1 MGPGIQTS
9 DWYPS
14 AGVLESLSSEEGPV
28 EGPEGFQEVSGS
40 PGDGSSLRVGSVE
53 LLKKLVL

>member
-1 MGPGIQTS
+1 M
-9 DWYPS
+9 
-14 AGVLESLSSEEGPV
+14 LESLSSEEGPV